1 MGGKAV
7 KNVTR
12 IYKNEMLPTL
22 HVLQEH
28 LYQALGLSNQN
39 EDYVVC
45 GSFLGK
51 ESCGDID
58 IAFDWSKV
66 KYPNDATK
74 EEITKRLHDL
84 YVTLPDYFYNKG
96 FDIHSIPFPIFD
108 ENGRTDRYVQVDI
121 MGVDNLEMAAWGM
134 YSDPN
139 SEFKSALRNSLI
151 NHLANQ
157 LCENNEVTSDGQVL
171 TFTRLSFDHQRGL
184 YRVRKTYKGKKEG
197 FICKNSKTVSKE
209 LVCSVPSKITR
220 MLFHENIEPE
230 KLNDWK
236 FIWDKISD
244 PDFYLNHRLFAIVK
258 GVVEEMERKDLDYP
272 QVIKDYWNSQIV
284 DETK

>member
-7 KNVTR
+7 KGVDR

-22 HVLQEH
+22 QVLQEH
-28 LYQALGLSNQN
+28 LYQALGLTLQN
-39 EDYVVC
+39 KDYVIC

-58 IAFDWSKV
+58 IAFDWTKV
-66 KYPNDATK
+66 KYPHNATK

-108 ENGRTDRYVQVDI
+108 ENGRTDRFVQVDI

-134 YSDPN
+134 FSDPN
-139 SEFKSALRNSLI
+139 SEFKSALRNSLL
-151 NHLANQ
+151 NNLANQ

-171 TFTRLSFDHQRGL
+171 TFTRLGFDHQRGL
-184 YRVRKTYKGKKEG
+184 YRIRKTYKGKKEG
-197 FICKNSKTVSKE
+197 FICKKSKTISKE
-209 LVCSVPSKITR
+209 LICSVPSKITR

-258 GVVEEMERKDLDYP
+258 GVVEEMEQKELDYP
-272 QVIKDYWNSQIV
+272 QVIKDYWNSQME
-284 DETK
+284 DDCK